1 MSAVLAPPAATD
13 TPPPKGALAAPRL
26 KRWTL
31 VQFDTLLKLD
41 LVEPR
46 RHQLIRG
53 EIVDMGEQSMRHH
66 TSVDAVVD
74 ALRAAFGPGFFVR
87 NAGPLQFGDN
97 KPEPDVSVLRGK
109 RSDYLTEPPPAT
121 ALLAVEVALTSLT
134 YDLTTKAEL
143 YAAARVP
150 EYWVLDL
157 EGRVLHV
164 FRDPQPRAALN
175 VTTYQ
180 LHTEHRPGESVPPLT
195 APNAVAVAD
204 LLP

>member
-1 MSAVLAPPAATD
+1 MSVVLAPPAGTD

-26 KRWTL
+26 KRWT
-31 VQFDTLLKLD
+31 VAQFDTLLTLD

-46 RHQLIRG
+46 RHQLVRG

-87 NAGPLQFGDN
+87 NAGPLQFADS
-97 KPEPDVSVLRGK
+97 KPEPDASVLRGK
-109 RSDYLTEPPPAT
+109 RSDYLTDPPPAT
-121 ALLAVEVALTSLT
+121 ALLAVEVALSSLT

-143 YAAARVP
+143 YAAAGVP

-180 LHTEHRPGESVPPLT
+180 LRTEHRPGESVNPLS
-195 APNAVAVAD
+195 APHAVAVAD

>member
-1 MSAVLAPPAATD
+1 MSAVLAPPAATY

-26 KRWTL
+26 KRWT
-31 VQFDTLLKLD
+31 VAEFNTLLKLD
-41 LVEPR
+41 LVEAR
-46 RHQLIRG
+46 RHQLVRG

-66 TSVDAVVD
+66 TSVDAVVEG
-74 ALRAAFGPGFFVR
+74 LRAAFGPGFFVR
-87 NAGPLQFGDN
+87 NAGPLQFGAS

-143 YAAARVP
+143 YAAAGIP

-164 FRDPQPRAALN
+164 FRDPQPREALSA
-175 VTTYQ
+175 TTYQ
-180 LHTEHRPGESVPPLT
+180 IHTEHRPGESVNPLS
-195 APNAVAVAD
+195 APNAVAVVE

>member
-26 KRWTL
+26 KRWTVAEFDQL
-31 VQFDTLLKLD
+31 VAHD
-41 LVEPR
+41 LAVPR

-53 EIVDMGEQSMRHH
+53 EIVDMGEQSFRHH
-66 TSVDAVVD
+66 STVALVVH
-74 ALRAAFGPGFFVR
+74 ALAAAFGPGFFVR
-87 NAGPLQFGDN
+87 NAGPVPMGDS
-97 KPEPDVSVLRGK
+97 KPEPDASIVRGTP
-109 RSDYLTEPPPAT
+109 RDHMTDGPLAV
-121 ALLAVEVALTSLT
+121 LLAVEVAHTSLS

-143 YAAARVP
+143 YAAAGIS

-164 FRDPQPRAALN
+164 FRDPQPREVLN

-180 LHTEHRPGESVPPLT
+180 LHTEHRPGESVTPPS

>member
-1 MSAVLAPPAATD
+1 MIAVPAPPAATD
-13 TPPPKGALAAPRL
+13 TPPPKGARAAPRL
-26 KRWTL
+26 KRWT
-31 VQFDTLLKLD
+31 VAQFDTLLKLD

-87 NAGPLQFGDN
+87 NAGPLQFGES

-109 RSDYLTEPPPAT
+109 RSDYLAEPPPAT

-143 YAAARVP
+143 YAAAGIP

-164 FRDPQPRAALN
+164 FRDPQPREALN

-180 LHTEHRPGESVPPLT
+180 ARTEHRPGESVTPLC